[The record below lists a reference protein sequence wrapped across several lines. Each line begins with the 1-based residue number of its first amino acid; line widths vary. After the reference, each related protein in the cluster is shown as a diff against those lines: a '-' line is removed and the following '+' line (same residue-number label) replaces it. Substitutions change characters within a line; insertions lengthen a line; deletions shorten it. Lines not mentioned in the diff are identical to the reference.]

1 MKRTMTMSLG
11 WIGISLGAL
20 LYAPGA
26 WAQSGGAGGEA
37 GETAAG
43 VAGEASTPGAA
54 GAPGEPAA
62 AGAPGE
68 PAAGGAGAEAGGAGE
83 GGGAGAPPKPEIP
96 PPNKYDLLENDGGKA
111 CSIGGPGSGPGVIT
125 VVLGA
130 ALGTSLLRRRKRG

>member
-11 WIGISLGAL
+11 WIGISLSAL
-20 LYAPGA
+20 FYAPGA
-26 WAQSGGAGGEA
+26 WAQSGGAGGDA
-37 GETAAG
+37 GEAAG
-43 VAGEASTPGAA
+43 VAGETSTPSTA

-68 PAAGGAGAEAGGAGE
+68 PVAGGAGAEAGGAGE
-83 GGGAGAPPKPEIP
+83 GGGGAPPKPEIP

-111 CSIGGPGSGPGVIT
+111 CSIGRPGATPGIVT

-130 ALGTSLLRRRKRG
+130 ALGASLLRRRKRN